1 MRKLILGIAI
11 VASAFVF
18 GQKEDVNAKLQE
30 ANKVAMDAYN
40 AKNYAAAAPKFMEV
54 YNLLKANG
62 QDNKVYMYYSGL
74 NYA

>member
-54 YNLLKANG
+54 YNLLKTNG
-62 QDNKVYMYYSGL
+62 RTIKYICITLD
-74 NYA
+74 

>member
-40 AKNYAAAAPKFMEV
+40 AKIMQQQHLSLWKFIT
-54 YNLLKANG
+54 Y
-62 QDNKVYMYYSGL
+62 
-74 NYA
+74 